1 MQRLLCSV
9 ELVGRATKVGIIT
22 VRSNL

>member
-1 MQRLLCSV
+1 MQQLLCSV
-9 ELVGRATKVGIIT
+9 ELAGRATKVGIIT